1 MEARTQ
7 ALLIWTRGE
16 PSFMKST
23 LQEKVVAVVVAHR
36 VVM

>member
-7 ALLIWTRGE
+7 ALLIWIRGE
-16 PSFMKST
+16 PSFMRFI